1 MSKYLIEVPHEGT
14 KDACMR
20 AIKVFMDTGSHF
32 LTHAE
37 WGCIDGEHKAWMI
50 VEVKDKAAAKQI
62 LPSLY
67 KMKAKITRL
76 EQLSRKDLTETVM
89 EHHN

>member
-1 MSKYLIEVPHEGT
+1 MSKYLIEVAHEGT

-20 AIKVFMDTGSHF
+20 TIKVFMDTGSHF

-37 WGCIDGEHKAWMI
+37 WGCMDGEHKAWMI
-50 VEVKDKAAAKQI
+50 VEVRDKAAARQI
-62 LPSLY
+62 LPSPY
-67 KMKAKITRL
+67 KVNAKITRL

-89 EHHN
+89 EHHS

>member
-14 KDACMR
+14 KEACMR

-37 WGCIDGEHKAWMI
+37 WGCTDGEHKAWMI
-50 VEVKDKAAAKQI
+50 VEVKDKAAARQI

-67 KMKAKITRL
+67 KSKAKITHL
-76 EQLSRKDLTETVM
+76 EQLSRKDLTESVM
-89 EHHN
+89 EHHS